1 MRRAKLAVPGM
12 KALTSESVAARLEAK
27 GVAVSA
33 AEARALTGY
42 LSLLEQW
49 NRVHNLTGIRDRAE
63 LIERHLLESLALKPY
78 VAGPSAA
85 DVGSGGGLPGIPL
98 AVCLPEIA
106 FTLIESRRKRA
117 SFLRHVAAELGLG
130 NVEVAHSR
138 AEQVT
143 SGPFATVLAR
153 AVAPPAE
160 LLAVTG
166 PLLAPGG
173 RLVLLTGASRG
184 REIVSLAAGFRQL
197 DVDSPPAALKSR
209 VVVLDCEAVS

>member
-1 MRRAKLAVPGM
+1 M
-12 KALTSESVAARLEAK
+12 KPLNSEAVAARLEAK

-33 AEARALTGY
+33 SEARDLTGY
-42 LSLLEQW
+42 LNLLEQW

-63 LIERHLLESLALKPY
+63 LIERHLIESLALRPY
-78 VAGPSAA
+78 VVGPAAA
-85 DVGSGGGLPGIPL
+85 DVGSGGGLPGVPL
-98 AVCLPEIA
+98 AVCLPGIA

-117 SFLRHVAAELGLG
+117 SFLRHVAAELGLE
-130 NVEVAHSR
+130 NIDVAHSR

-173 RLVLLTGASRG
+173 RLVLLTGATKS

-197 DVDSPPAALKSR
+197 DVDSAAGVLKSR
-209 VVVLDCEAVS
+209 VVVLEREAVS